1 MHILVVKGADMK
13 FLLLFPPS
21 EPSSVQ
27 RDQLFKGLFPPL
39 GLLYL
44 GKILENEGD
53 TVTILDFSAEPYDEQ
68 TLISAVSSTDAVGI
82 TVLSV
87 FVDQVKEL
95 IQTIQKH
102 RPDLPILIGGAHCT
116 LMKEQ
121 ALKETSASIGV
132 IGDGEPVILDVKN
145 ALNKTKDFF
154 VIPGVV
160 AQTQHGIE
168 RGPPAEL
175 IKDLDTILF
184 PARHLVHHLTYGR
197 EFNPLFIAGD
207 FTAIVTSR
215 GCPYHCRFCS
225 RGSISQQQYRT
236 RSTENIIAELREIKA
251 QGYRHVAIA
260 DDCFPTNKKQA
271 IDLFDEIRK
280 ENLGLRFSITATRVD
295 LADQELYE
303 KMRLAG
309 VSHLQFGLESGNQE
323 ILDYY
328 DKHITLDDIKNAVT
342 LSHKT
347 GFFTIGSFILGA
359 PFETKQQFQQ
369 TVALAKSL
377 PLDSVSF
384 LPLRYMVGSVLW
396 DQAKQEGKIKENEYL
411 IIADKQRNL
420 GMYTKEELIRFCS
433 NAQRSFYFRPRFF
446 LRLLKKS
453 LRNDDMSFIHSY
465 LNYSISIIHRF
476 FH

>member
-1 MHILVVKGADMK
+1 MK
-13 FLLLFPPS
+13 FLLLFPPPD
-21 EPSSVQ
+21 PSSVQ
-27 RDQLFKGLFPPL
+27 RDHLFKGLFPPL

-53 TVTILDFSAEPYDEQ
+53 IVTILDFSAELYDEQ
-68 TLISAVSSTDAVGI
+68 TLITAISSTDAVGI

-87 FVDQVKEL
+87 SVDCVKHL
-95 IQTIQKH
+95 IKTIQKH
-102 RPDLPILIGGAHCT
+102 RPDIPIIIGGPHCT
-116 LMKEQ
+116 LVKEQ

-132 IGDGEPVILDVKN
+132 IGDGEPVIRDIKK
-145 ALNKTKDFF
+145 ALNGTVDFSA
-154 VIPGVV
+154 IPGVI
-160 AQTQHGIE
+160 AQMPQGIE
-168 RGPPAEL
+168 RGPVAAL
-175 IKDLDTILF
+175 IKDLDSIPF
-184 PARHLVHHLTYGR
+184 PARHLVHHLIYGR
-197 EFNPLFIAGD
+197 EFNPSFKAGD
-207 FTAIVTSR
+207 FTAIITSR

-225 RGSISQQQYRT
+225 RKSISQQQYRM
-236 RSTENIIAELREIKA
+236 RSTENIIAELKEIKS
-251 QGYRHVAIA
+251 QGFRHVAIA

-271 IDLFDEIRK
+271 IALFDEIRK
-280 ENLGLRFSITATRVD
+280 ENLELSFSITATRVD
-295 LADQELYE
+295 LADKDLYE

-328 DKHITLDDIKNAVT
+328 DKRITLDDIKNAVT

-359 PFETKQQFQQ
+359 PFETKQQFMQ
-369 TVALAKSL
+369 TVAFAKSL

-396 DQAKQEGKIKENEYL
+396 DKAIQEGKINENEYL
-411 IIADKQRNL
+411 VIADKHRKL
-420 GMYTKEELIRFCS
+420 GVYTKEELIRFCS

-446 LRLLKKS
+446 LQLLKKS
-453 LRNDDMSFIHSY
+453 LRKNDMSFIHSY
-465 LNYSISIIHRF
+465 LKYSVSVIQRI

>member
-1 MHILVVKGADMK
+1 LVDAGADMK
-13 FLLLFPPS
+13 FLFVFPPP

-27 RDQLFKGLFPPL
+27 RDHLFKGLFPPL

-44 GKILENEGD
+44 GKILQNEGD
-53 TVTILDFSAEPYDEQ
+53 IVTILDFSAEPYDEQ
-68 TLISAVSSTDAVGI
+68 TLISAVSSIDAVGI

-87 FVDQVKEL
+87 SVDRVKHM
-95 IQTIQKH
+95 IHIIQKH

-116 LMKEQ
+116 LVKEQ

-132 IGDGEPVILDVKN
+132 IGDGEPVIVDVKK
-145 ALNKTKDFF
+145 ALNGKKDFSA
-154 VIPGVV
+154 IAGVV
-160 AQTQHGIE
+160 AQTPHGIE
-168 RGPPAEL
+168 QGPPATL
-175 IKDLDTILF
+175 IKDLDTIAF

-197 EFNPLFIAGD
+197 EFNPSFQAGD
-207 FTAIVTSR
+207 FTAIITSR

-225 RGSISQQQYRT
+225 RGSISQQRYRM
-236 RSTENIIAELREIKA
+236 RSIENIIAELKEIKA

-260 DDCFPTNKKQA
+260 DDCFPTNTKHA
-271 IDLFDEIRK
+271 IALFDEIRK
-280 ENLGLRFSITATRVD
+280 ENLELSFSITATRVD
-295 LADQELYE
+295 LADEELYK

-328 DKHITLDDIKNAVT
+328 DKRITLDDIKNAVT

-369 TVALAKSL
+369 TIAFAKSL

-384 LPLRYMVGSVLW
+384 LPLRYMVGSLLW
-396 DQAKQEGKIKENEYL
+396 NQAKREGKIKENEYL
-411 IIADKQRNL
+411 IVADKQRKL
-420 GMYTKEELIRFCS
+420 GIYTKEELSRFCS
-433 NAQRSFYFRPRFF
+433 NAQRSFYLRPRFF

-453 LRNDDMSFIHSY
+453 LRNNDMSFIRSY
-465 LNYSISIIHRF
+465 LNYFSSIIKRIF
-476 FH
+476 Q

>member
-1 MHILVVKGADMK
+1 MK
-13 FLLLFPPS
+13 FLLLFPPPG
-21 EPSSVQ
+21 PSSVQ
-27 RDQLFKGLFPPL
+27 RDHLFKGLFPPL

-53 TVTILDFSAEPYDEQ
+53 IVTILDFSAELYDEQ
-68 TLISAVSSTDAVGI
+68 TLITAISSTDAVGI

-87 FVDQVKEL
+87 SVDCVKHL
-95 IQTIQKH
+95 IKTIQKH
-102 RPDLPILIGGAHCT
+102 RPDIPIIIGGPHCT
-116 LMKEQ
+116 LVKEQ

-132 IGDGEPVILDVKN
+132 IGDGEPVIRDIKK
-145 ALNKTKDFF
+145 ALNGTVDFSA
-154 VIPGVV
+154 IPGVI
-160 AQTQHGIE
+160 AQMPQGIE
-168 RGPPAEL
+168 RGPVAAL
-175 IKDLDTILF
+175 IKDLDSIPF
-184 PARHLVHHLTYGR
+184 PARHLVHHLIYGR
-197 EFNPLFIAGD
+197 EFNPSFKAGD
-207 FTAIVTSR
+207 FTAIITSR

-225 RGSISQQQYRT
+225 RKSISQQQYRM
-236 RSTENIIAELREIKA
+236 RSTENIIAELKEIKA
-251 QGYRHVAIA
+251 QGFRHVAIA

-271 IDLFDEIRK
+271 IALFDEIRK
-280 ENLGLRFSITATRVD
+280 ENLELSFSITATRVD
-295 LADQELYE
+295 LADKDLYE

-328 DKHITLDDIKNAVT
+328 DKRITLDDIKNAVT

-359 PFETKQQFQQ
+359 PFETKQQFMQ
-369 TVALAKSL
+369 TVAFAKSL

-396 DQAKQEGKIKENEYL
+396 DKAIQEGKINENEYL
-411 IIADKQRNL
+411 VIADKHRKL
-420 GMYTKEELIRFCS
+420 GVYTKEELIRFCS

-446 LRLLKKS
+446 LQLLKKS
-453 LRNDDMSFIHSY
+453 LRKNDMSFIHSY
-465 LNYSISIIHRF
+465 LKYSVSVIQRI